1 MTKNKNLNR
10 TVDAP
15 HFTKNNSNSN
25 LYLNQNES
33 KFMKLQKSYSKKP
46 EIKRINISNVP
57 HKRLN
62 SRDQRL
68 NDFQQ
73 RR

>member
-1 MTKNKNLNR
+1 MTRNQTLNR

-15 HFTKNNSNSN
+15 HFTKSNST
-25 LYLNQNES
+25 LYLDQNPT
-33 KFMKLQKSYSKKP
+33 KLNKLQKSYSKKP
-46 EIKRINISNVP
+46 AIKRIDISKVP
-57 HKRLN
+57 DKRLN